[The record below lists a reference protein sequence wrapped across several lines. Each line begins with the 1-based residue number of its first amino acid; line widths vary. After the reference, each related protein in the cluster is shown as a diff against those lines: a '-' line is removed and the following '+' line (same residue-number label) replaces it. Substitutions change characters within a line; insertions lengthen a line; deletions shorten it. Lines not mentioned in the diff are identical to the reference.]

1 MSLKGKSSY
10 CREQVLFGAPCEQR
24 TEPNSSSLACSEG
37 SRGSMYQSKLTVMA
51 SNRLCKVESMLW
63 RAPTAQPS
71 WDLCRPQL
79 GTRILTVM
87 VLCLSV
93 LFLKPDMHLSRYWV
107 CSVIAPNSEV
117 IFVWFTFHF
126 WTGEHQLVKAFIWKQ
141 SLSALPLFSH
151 DELWSNLPRAFLR
164 AASDSGLIQ
173 LWEQTLSD
181 DTWKTSANIT
191 NQTPHVSSCAP
202 ASYIAP
208 QLLLSFSMSFQ
219 KRHRVDSNPVQWR
232 TNCRAEK
239 APPGVNF
246 PYIYIYTVYFADVCL
261 Q

>member
-24 TEPNSSSLACSEG
+24 TEPNSSSLARSEG

-93 LFLKPDMHLSRYWV
+93 LFLKPDMHLSRYRV

-141 SLSALPLFSH
+141 SLSALPLCFLTMSF
-151 DELWSNLPRAFLR
+151 DQTSQELSLELLVTVGWSNCESRLYLMTH
-164 AASDSGLIQ
+164 GKQ
-173 LWEQTLSD
+173 
-181 DTWKTSANIT
+181 
-191 NQTPHVSSCAP
+191 
-202 ASYIAP
+202 
-208 QLLLSFSMSFQ
+208 
-219 KRHRVDSNPVQWR
+219 VQ
-232 TNCRAEK
+232 
-239 APPGVNF
+239 
-246 PYIYIYTVYFADVCL
+246 I
-261 Q
+261 